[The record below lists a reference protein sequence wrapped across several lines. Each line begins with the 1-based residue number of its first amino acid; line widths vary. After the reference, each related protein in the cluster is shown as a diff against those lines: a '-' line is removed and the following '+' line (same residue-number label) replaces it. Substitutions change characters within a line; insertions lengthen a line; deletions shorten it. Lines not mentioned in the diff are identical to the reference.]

1 MFAYYLRVEKVF
13 LENKK
18 AHTGQIKGITAG
30 LKPTEKQKKFDTFT
44 VSNLIYYN
52 GAQNGI
58 RTHTVSLPVDFEST
72 AATITPSGQM
82 TRLFYH
88 F

>member
-52 GAQNGI
+52 GGADET
-58 RTHTVSLPVDFEST
+58 RTRYLFHAMEALSQVSYSPTSLLT
-72 AATITPSGQM
+72 YITI
-82 TRLFYH
+82 Y
-88 F
+88 

>member
-52 GAQNGI
+52 GGAEEN
-58 RTHTVSLPVDFEST
+58 RTPVRNSIQYTFYTLSLF
-72 AATITPSGQM
+72 
-82 TRLFYH
+82 
-88 F
+88 

>member
-30 LKPTEKQKKFDTFT
+30 LEPTEKQKKFDTFT

-52 GAQNGI
+52 GA
-58 RTHTVSLPVDFEST
+58 ST
-72 AATITPSGQM
+72 GT
-82 TRLFYH
+82 
-88 F
+88 

>member
-18 AHTGQIKGITAG
+18 AHTGQIKGITVG

-52 GAQNGI
+52 GGPDGSRTRVQRTTNI
-58 RTHTVSLPVDFEST
+58 RRYSLVN
-72 AATITPSGQM
+72 
-82 TRLFYH
+82 Y
-88 F
+88 

>member
-30 LKPTEKQKKFDTFT
+30 LKPPEKQKKFDTFT

-52 GAQNGI
+52 GGAEGI
-58 RTHTVSLPVDFEST
+58 RTLAPVNQPTSLAGKPLEPLEYYST
-72 AATITPSGQM
+72 LTSA
-82 TRLFYH
+82 F
-88 F
+88 

>member
-44 VSNLIYYN
+44 VSNLI
-52 GAQNGI
+52 G
-58 RTHTVSLPVDFEST
+58 SLKYKV
-72 AATITPSGQM
+72 G
-82 TRLFYH
+82 RLLPLPFCGW
-88 F
+88 

>member
-52 GAQNGI
+52 GASCRG
-58 RTHTVSLPVDFEST
+58 RTSLSALPWPRTTDVLKKQ
-72 AATITPSGQM
+72 AYI
-82 TRLFYH
+82 LYH
-88 F
+88 KVHRN

>member
-30 LKPTEKQKKFDTFT
+30 LEPAEKQKKFDTFT

-52 GAQNGI
+52 GALTQTLTGGL
-58 RTHTVSLPVDFEST
+58 SLRRGTLCTTE
-72 AATITPSGQM
+72 
-82 TRLFYH
+82 L
-88 F
+88 

>member
-52 GAQNGI
+52 
-58 RTHTVSLPVDFEST
+58 VKVEMF
-72 AATITPSGQM
+72 
-82 TRLFYH
+82 
-88 F
+88 